1 MTTLKRLL
9 AATLC
14 AAAAYV
20 APEAMAPGAAAQTPR
35 DVTNERID
43 RTYSAELGRLSTVL
57 GGAHYIRRLCSNRRD
72 MRWYNQM
79 RTFMDLEGQPGTP
92 QRSAMVQGFNAGY
105 REQEV
110 RYPRCSPEA
119 ERFESQ
125 LQREGGRLA
134 KALAARYRD

>member
-1 MTTLKRLL
+1 MKTMRSLL
-9 AATLC
+9 AALLC
-14 AAAAYV
+14 AASASV
-20 APEAMAPGAAAQTPR
+20 APEAVAQAPR

-43 RTYSAELGRLSTVL
+43 RTYGADLGRLSTVL

-110 RYPRCSPEA
+110 RFPRCTDEA
-119 ERFESQ
+119 QRYEAQ
-125 LQREGGRLA
+125 LQKEGGRLA